1 MAEWSLDID
10 KWCGTQKE
18 KVVEVKKRFAF
29 MLYSSIVKKTP
40 FDTGRARGNWN
51 ISVGSPD
58 LTTSDTK
65 DPKFKNPKSIPAGAD
80 DQPIYIC
87 NNLPYIKTLEFGGYP
102 SPVEKG
108 TWVKKGKNGPSH
120 YEIRSENGFS
130 KQAPQGMVGVT
141 VANAE
146 TYLKKAMNDVNNGK

>member
-1 MAEWSLDID
+1 
-10 KWCGTQKE
+10 
-18 KVVEVKKRFAF
+18 

-40 FDTGRARGNWN
+40 VDTGRARGNWN

-58 LTTSDTK
+58 LTTSDTT
-65 DPKFKNPKSIPAGAD
+65 DPKFKQPKSIPAGAD

-87 NNLPYIKTLEFGGYP
+87 NNLPYIRKLEFGEYP
-102 SPVEKG
+102 NPP
-108 TWVKKGKNGPSH
+108 KKDGGKTV
-120 YEIRSENGFS
+120 NGFS
-130 KQAPQGMVGVT
+130 RQAPHGMVGVT

>member
-1 MAEWSLDID
+1 MAEWSLDIE
-10 KWCGTQKE
+10 KWCGTQRE

-40 FDTGRARGNWN
+40 VDTGRARGNWN

-80 DQPIYIC
+80 DQPIFIT
-87 NNLPYIKTLEFGGYP
+87 NNLDYIRKLEFGEYP
-102 SPVEKG
+102 NPPKNKS
-108 TWVKKGKNGPSH
+108 GKTV
-120 YEIRSENGFS
+120 NGFS
-130 KQAPQGMVGVT
+130 RQAPQGMVGVT

-146 TYLKKAMNDVNNGK
+146 TYLRKALNDVNNGK